1 MVGDDM
7 LSVPGEF
14 AEGSRFA
21 GYRLDEQVGR
31 GSMAVVYRAYD
42 TRLDRRVAVKIMAPE
57 LSQDENF
64 RQRFIRES
72 RAVAAVDHP
81 NIIPVFE
88 AGEASGVLF
97 IAMRF
102 VEGGDL
108 RTLLNGQVALPV
120 AQACD
125 IVAQVASALDAAHE
139 RGLVH
144 RDVRPSNIL
153 REEVSGSGPSD
164 HVYLS
169 DFGLYES
176 RLAVS
181 DLTEPGRLPGTGDYL
196 APEEIVGQPT
206 DGRTDEYALAC
217 CAFEM
222 LSGTPPFRRDQAA
235 ATMYAQLSSAP
246 PSLSG
251 PRPGLPAAVDQVMAR
266 ALAKAPADRYGTCL
280 EFNAA
285 LWRACGLDA
294 RPGAVTSLRDPDV
307 SEFSASQG
315 PPAAWE
321 SAGQAARP
329 DDTAAFARPPA
340 RAASGARAE
349 PAPRRADRRESRRR
363 SPAAEYDDAISRAVK
378 AAVKPGLLSFNPPAE
393 MVQGRKERVEVGI
406 ARSPELRE
414 ALATGLRGRGD
425 LQFEGIRTSPYM
437 GVELSGSGFEVTSFS
452 PLEQLVAPVARWEFD
467 VRPFRAGRQKL
478 ALCVSMRIDSP
489 KTTGGR
495 IAVPVLERE
504 IRIRVDLGFSTSRFL
519 AKNWQWLIATILAL
533 GGALAAWAALLH

>member
-7 LSVPGEF
+7 LSAPGEF
-14 AEGSRFA
+14 TEGSELA

-42 TRLDRRVAVKIMAPE
+42 IRLDRRVAVKILAPQ
-57 LSQDENF
+57 LSQDEKF

-72 RAVAAVDHP
+72 RAAAAVDHP

-88 AGEASGVLF
+88 TGEASGVLF

-102 VEGGDL
+102 AEGGDL
-108 RTLLNGQVALPV
+108 RTVLNGQGALPV
-120 AQACD
+120 ARACD
-125 IVAQVASALDAAHE
+125 IVAQIASALDAAHVY
-139 RGLVH
+139 GLVH

-153 REEVSGSGPSD
+153 LGAVSGSDPSG
-164 HVYLS
+164 HVFLS

-176 RLAVS
+176 RP
-181 DLTEPGRLPGTGDYL
+181 DITITEPGQFPGRPDYL
-196 APEEIVGQPT
+196 APEEIQGLPV

-222 LSGTPPFRRDQAA
+222 LSGAPPFRRDQAV
-235 ATMYAQLSSAP
+235 ATLYAQVSSAP
-246 PSLSG
+246 PSLS
-251 PRPGLPAAVDQVMAR
+251 GLPAAVDQVMAR
-266 ALAKAPADRYGTCL
+266 ALAKDPAGRYGTCL
-280 EFNAA
+280 EFGAA

-294 RPGAVTSLRDPDV
+294 PPGAATSLPDPAV
-307 SEFSASQG
+307 PEFSASWLHSSPAAAEVSARLAG
-315 PPAAWE
+315 PPAEQPA
-321 SAGQAARP
+321 SAGRSAGATR
-329 DDTAAFARPPA
+329 R
-340 RAASGARAE
+340 ARAE
-349 PAPRRADRRESRRR
+349 PTPRRADQKASRRR
-363 SPAAEYDDAISRAVK
+363 SPAAQYDDAISRAVK

-406 ARSPELRE
+406 ARSPELHE

-425 LQFEGIRTSPYM
+425 LQFEGIGTSPYM
-437 GVELSGSGFEVTSFS
+437 GVELSGSSFEVTSFS

-495 IAVPVLERE
+495 IAVPVLEQE